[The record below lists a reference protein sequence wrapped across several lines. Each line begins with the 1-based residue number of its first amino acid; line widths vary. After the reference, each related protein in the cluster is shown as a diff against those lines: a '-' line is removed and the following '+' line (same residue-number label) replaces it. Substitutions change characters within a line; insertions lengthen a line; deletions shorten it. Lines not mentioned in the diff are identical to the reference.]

1 MNLKKKHHYEYVFW
15 CRCVVRFKNSGEVK
29 EFTIILA
36 YHKPHLN
43 IDDMRQLEED
53 IKDRLLEDDPGV
65 EKVFMKD
72 FKLLRK
78 KRIG

>member
-1 MNLKKKHHYEYVFW
+1 MNLKKKHHYDYEFW
-15 CRCVVRFKNSGEVK
+15 CRCVARFKNSGEVK

-36 YHKPHLN
+36 FRKPHLN
-43 IDDMRQLEED
+43 IDEMRQLEDD
-53 IKDRLLEDDPGV
+53 IKDRLLEDDPDV

>member
-72 FKLLRK
+72 FKLIRK

>member
-53 IKDRLLEDDPGV
+53 IKDKLVEDDPDV

-72 FKLLRK
+72 FKLIRK

>member
-53 IKDRLLEDDPGV
+53 IKDKLVEDDPDV

>member
-1 MNLKKKHHYEYVFW
+1 MSLKEKHHYDYVYW

-43 IDDMRQLEED
+43 IDEMRQLEDD
-53 IKDRLLEDDPGV
+53 IKDRLLEDDPDV

-72 FKLLRK
+72 FKLIRK

>member
-36 YHKPHLN
+36 YHKSHLN
-43 IDDMRQLEED
+43 IDDMRCLEDD
-53 IKDRLLEDDPGV
+53 IKDRLLEDDPDV

>member
-43 IDDMRQLEED
+43 IDEMRQVEEG
-53 IKDRLLEDDPGV
+53 IKDKLAEDDPDV

>member
-15 CRCVVRFKNSGEVK
+15 CRCVVGFKNSGEVK

-36 YHKPHLN
+36 FHKPHLN
-43 IDDMRQLEED
+43 IDDMRCLED
-53 IKDRLLEDDPGV
+53 NVKDRLLEDDLDV

-72 FKLLRK
+72 FKLIRK

>member
-43 IDDMRQLEED
+43 IDEMRQLEDD
-53 IKDRLLEDDPGV
+53 IKDRLLEDDPDI

-72 FKLLRK
+72 FKLVRK
-78 KRIG
+78 KSIG

>member
-15 CRCVVRFKNSGEVK
+15 CRCIVRFKNSGEVK

>member
-15 CRCVVRFKNSGEVK
+15 CRCIVRFKNSGEVK

-43 IDDMRQLEED
+43 IYDMRQLEDD
-53 IKDRLLEDDPGV
+53 IKDRLLEDDPDV

-72 FKLLRK
+72 FKLIRK

>member
-15 CRCVVRFKNSGEVK
+15 CRCVVRFKNDCGVREL
-29 EFTIILA
+29 TITLMF
-36 YHKPHLN
+36 HKPHLN
-43 IDDMRQLEED
+43 IDEMRQVEEG
-53 IKDRLLEDDPGV
+53 IKDKLAEDDPDV

>member
-15 CRCVVRFKNSGEVK
+15 CRCIVRFKNSGEVK

-43 IDDMRQLEED
+43 IDEMRQLEED
-53 IKDRLLEDDPGV
+53 IKDRLLEDDPDV

-72 FKLLRK
+72 FKLIRK